1 MDKVYNFIMIFFFK
15 QRSWKLLSYKLKK
28 TPQEFVLCYLNTTE
42 QANGDLDPR
51 VGVVSDVAV
60 RTAADLLDEVAVRR
74 EEEDGGADS
83 VRDNVVII
91 LVKF

>member
-1 MDKVYNFIMIFFFK
+1 M
-15 QRSWKLLSYKLKK
+15 
-28 TPQEFVLCYLNTTE
+28 
-42 QANGDLDPR
+42 
-51 VGVVSDVAV
+51 AV